1 MKDQAII
8 DLYWARDPRAV
19 TASEEAYGAYCR
31 AVARGILWDERDG
44 EECVSDTWHRAWLS
58 MPPRRP
64 AVLRAFFG
72 KITRNLALHLYERQH
87 AQKRGGGQVPLAL
100 EELEE
105 CIPSAHSV
113 ENALEGQ
120 ALSALLDRFLRE
132 LPSRERVI
140 FLRRYW
146 YLCPVKDIA
155 RSMGLG
161 ESLVK
166 MSLSRTRQRLRQML
180 EKEDICL

>member
-1 MKDQAII
+1 MKDEAII
-8 DLYWARDPRAV
+8 ALYWARDPQAIA
-19 TASEEAYGAYCR
+19 ASEDTYGAYCR
-31 AVARGILWDERDG
+31 AVARGILRDERDG
-44 EECVSDTWHRAWLS
+44 EECVSDTWHRAWQT
-58 MPPRRP
+58 MPPQRP

-72 KITRNLALHLYERQH
+72 KLTRNLALHVYERQH

-105 CIPSAHSV
+105 CLPSAHSV
-113 ENALEGQ
+113 EDALEGR
-120 ALSALLDRFLRE
+120 ALSALLDDFVRE
-132 LPSRERVI
+132 LPRRERVI

-166 MSLSRTRQRLRQML
+166 MSLSRSRQKLRQLL
-180 EKEDICL
+180 EKEGISL